1 MIPREQ
7 IKEFLKFFGVLGI
20 IASVGFYV
28 LAIFIFN
35 PVLSETIIGFSI
47 LLGIIGVIL
56 FIAGKTIRGTISYF
70 ICGSCNFVA
79 ETERELYNDTLTCE
93 KKKQEDSENS

>member
-20 IASVGFYV
+20 IASVGLYV
-28 LAIFIFN
+28 LSIFIY
-35 PVLSETIIGFSI
+35 PILSGTIVGYSI

-56 FIAGKTIRGTISYF
+56 FIAGKKIRGTISYF
-70 ICGSCNFVA
+70 VCGSCNFVA
-79 ETERELYNDTLTCE
+79 ETERELYNHTLTCE
-93 KKKQEDSENS
+93 KKKQEDSKNS